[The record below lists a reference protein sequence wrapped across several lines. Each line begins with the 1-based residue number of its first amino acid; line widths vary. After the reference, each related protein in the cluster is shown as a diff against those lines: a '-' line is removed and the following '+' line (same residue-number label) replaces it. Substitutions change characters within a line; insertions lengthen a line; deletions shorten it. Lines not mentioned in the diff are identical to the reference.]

1 LHRELS
7 SSYDINITT
16 FDPDDP
22 LIVQGKL
29 TVSNEIGQSV
39 AAGGVQ
45 VTLLDYDCV
54 QNKSSTGLE
63 VELFNT
69 DYTNTSLPLTYNI
82 ELNQELVDTSPGGF
96 VNFTTVDK
104 STGNVLFCTRVST
117 YQGDIEVSFRESR
130 FDLSFD
136 LTNNTL
142 SLINIGVDELDLDVF
157 STDVDDTF
165 AVSACQCDTGFNCL
179 STPLSITTGDSLL
192 VCLTPTSDNDAS
204 IVEITNFNLRM
215 SSDSVTYDPVIFG
228 TVTWAEDILT
238 AISLDSGSNKIMI
251 NAPVIA
257 QFFIQDKTAIDV
269 SGNAFLEFAG
279 SLKERQMTIST
290 FGLTVALEKDEEGM
304 PGCLQWLIGLLL
316 K

>member
-1 LHRELS
+1 MKRTFPLLFLSLIQTANALLSENIHTLHRELS

-179 STPLSITTGDSLL
+179 STPLSIATGDSLL

-215 SSDSVTYDPVIFG
+215 SSDSVG
-228 TVTWAEDILT
+228 QQILSP
-238 AISLDSGSNKIMI
+238 I
-251 NAPVIA
+251 
-257 QFFIQDKTAIDV
+257 
-269 SGNAFLEFAG
+269 
-279 SLKERQMTIST
+279 
-290 FGLTVALEKDEEGM
+290 
-304 PGCLQWLIGLLL
+304 
-316 K
+316 

>member
-1 LHRELS
+1 M
-7 SSYDINITT
+7 
-16 FDPDDP
+16 
-22 LIVQGKL
+22 
-29 TVSNEIGQSV
+29 
-39 AAGGVQ
+39 
-45 VTLLDYDCV
+45 
-54 QNKSSTGLE
+54 TGM
-63 VELFNT
+63 
-69 DYTNTSLPLTYNI
+69 I
-82 ELNQELVDTSPGGF
+82 
-96 VNFTTVDK
+96 
-104 STGNVLFCTRVST
+104 
-117 YQGDIEVSFRESR
+117 
-130 FDLSFD
+130 
-136 LTNNTL
+136 L
-142 SLINIGVDELDLDVF
+142 SLLWKMDVF
-157 STDVDDTF
+157 STDVDDIF

-179 STPLSITTGDSLL
+179 STPLSIATGDSLL

-290 FGLTVALEKDEEGM
+290 FGLAVALEKDEEGR